1 MDLVTYGLL
10 KGKIANVEEE
20 IGQKTGKIL
29 NGTLNAG
36 DTEVTIT
43 DSSITTTSLIDVYT
57 DTYGVNPT
65 NIVATTGSITLTF
78 TIQANNVAI
87 KVRVV

>member
-29 NGTLNAG
+29 SGTLNAG

-43 DSSITTTSLIDVYT
+43 DGSITTTSLIDVYT

-87 KVRVV
+87 KVRVI